1 VKITEDDKIRST
13 PRSSKD
19 PKSYEYAR
27 QMVYVL
33 RTVWDRTRFD
43 LKDWE
48 KELEVARKNKIWCS
62 HKPAYGSLEE
72 LLEKEIGYSEIQ
84 WQQKCA
90 KVDSMPE
97 LAKHGEIGNGR
108 VRVDNINSK
117 VKGGT
122 DTEYTLRRLKRDAPE
137 LYSEVKSGELSV
149 NAAAIQAGIRKK
161 PSHSDTAL
169 KAFMRAQDRVGLLR
183 EILSAFIASDRDS
196 VPQEARNA
204 VQGLVELLGKES
216 APCD

>member
-1 VKITEDDKIRST
+1 MAITEDDKIRST

-48 KELEVARKNKIWCS
+48 KELEVARKNKIWCN

-90 KVDSMPE
+90 DADAIKDPQ
-97 LAKHGEIGNGR
+97 KRGRKPKGEILSNGKKLQGGGNG
-108 VRVDNINSK
+108 V
-117 VKGGT
+117 
-122 DTEYTLRRLKRDAPE
+122 EYTLRRLARDHE
-137 LYSEVKSGELSV
+137 DIFTKVKSGALSV
-149 NAAAIQAGIRKK
+149 NAAAIAAGIRKK
-161 PSHSDTAL
+161 PTPAEIIVKTFAKVENRLETLRTIVQTLSDSERQVVKDWLT
-169 KAFMRAQDRVGLLR
+169 
-183 EILSAFIASDRDS
+183 DS
-196 VPQEARNA
+196 R
-204 VQGLVELLGKES
+204 
-216 APCD
+216 